1 MTSHMNFGEFF
12 YEGGR
17 KMDFLQEII
26 NFASKAVM
34 AFGGGGAVMGILKFS
49 EGRSQNNPGAK
60 EEGME
65 KIVGGAIIFVIGMV
79 LVPKLMTFFQ

>member
-1 MTSHMNFGEFF
+1 MNFGEFF

-17 KMDFLQEII
+17 KMDFLQDII
-26 NFASKAVM
+26 DFASKGVM
-34 AFGGGGAVMGILKFS
+34 AWGAASAVMGLLKFS

-65 KIVGGAIIFVIGMV
+65 KMVGGAFIFIVGLL
-79 LVPKLMTFFQ
+79 LVPRLMTFFQ